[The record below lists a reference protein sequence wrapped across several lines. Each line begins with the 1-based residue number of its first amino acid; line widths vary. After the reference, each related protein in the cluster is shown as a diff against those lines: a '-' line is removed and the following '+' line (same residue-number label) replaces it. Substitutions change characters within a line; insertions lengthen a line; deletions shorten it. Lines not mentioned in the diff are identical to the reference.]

1 MHQKSCFSVILSS
14 FHAIFY
20 SFRQRPSRPLSNP
33 QNPTFESHTQQQ
45 SRFSDKDQATQPLQ
59 RSLLRITM
67 PSSSIDDNTAQS
79 YIPPY
84 LQIIM
89 DQQMLDSYQR
99 KAVTMNPDAPLIIFA
114 GAGAGKTRTMSTRI
128 TYLLSRTL
136 PSSIL
141 AITV

>member
-1 MHQKSCFSVILSS
+1 MPQI
-14 FHAIFY
+14 HAIFLL
-20 SFRQRPSRPLSNP
+20 FRQRPSVPLNNLQRTSSPYQDP
-33 QNPTFESHTQQQ
+33 QP
-45 SRFSDKDQATQPLQ
+45 SRFSDTEQATQPLQ

-67 PSSSIDDNTAQS
+67 PSSSTDENSAQS

-84 LQIIM
+84 LQLIM
-89 DQQMLDSYQR
+89 DQQKLDSYQQ

-141 AITV
+141 AITVCL